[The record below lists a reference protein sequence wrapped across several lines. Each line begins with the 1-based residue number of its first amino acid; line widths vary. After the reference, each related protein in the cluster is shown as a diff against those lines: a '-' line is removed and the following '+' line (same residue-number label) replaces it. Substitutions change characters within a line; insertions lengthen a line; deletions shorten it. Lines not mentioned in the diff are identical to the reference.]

1 MRFVAAPDSFK
12 GSLSAIEASLC
23 IERGV
28 KGIFPD
34 AVVQKFPI
42 ADGGEGLVKTV
53 IAAAG
58 GNLIEVQVVGPIGQ
72 TVKAVCG
79 ILDDGETGLIEVAS
93 ACGLPLVGPEQRN
106 PEQTTSYGVGEL
118 ILKLVDSGCRRIV
131 VGLGGSATNDGG
143 VGMASALGIR
153 FLDSERQ
160 IVETNVGN
168 LEYVSEIDLSGL
180 DPRLAEVEI
189 IGACDVDSPLCG
201 PHGASAVFG
210 PQKGATPEQVN
221 HLDHLLQHL
230 GTLLYQT
237 TGRNIAEIPG
247 AGAAGG
253 LGAGLLGFLGARLVK
268 GSALVLGLIGLD
280 QVFASGGIDLVITGE
295 GEING
300 QTVLGKAPIA
310 VAELAKRYGLPIV
323 AMTGSL
329 GPGYTAVY
337 QHGIDSVQCIVSR
350 PMSLE
355 EAMHNAA
362 SMLEDAVDQLI
373 RTWQINRGRGINSER
388 LS

>member
-1 MRFVAAPDSFK
+1 MQFVVAPDSFK
-12 GSLSAIEASLC
+12 GSLSAIEVSFC
-23 IERGV
+23 IERGI

-34 AVVQKFPI
+34 AVVQRFPI

-53 IAAAG
+53 IAATG
-58 GNLIEVQVVGPIGQ
+58 GNLIEVQVVGPVGE
-72 TVKAVCG
+72 TVRAVCG
-79 ILDDGETGLIEVAS
+79 IMDDGETGLIEVAS
-93 ACGLPLVGPEQRN
+93 VCGLTLVDPVKRN
-106 PEQTTSYGVGEL
+106 PERTTSFGVGEI
-118 ILKLVDSGCRRIV
+118 ILKLVDLGCRKIV

-153 FLDSERQ
+153 FLDIEQ
-160 IVETNVGN
+160 KIVEAMVGN
-168 LEYVSEIDLSGL
+168 LKYVSQIDLSGL

-201 PHGASAVFG
+201 SQGASAIFG
-210 PQKGATPEQVN
+210 PQKGATPEQVDR
-221 HLDHLLQHL
+221 LDQLLHHL
-230 GTLLYQT
+230 GTLLNQT
-237 TGRNIAEIPG
+237 TGRDIAKIPG
-247 AGAAGG
+247 SGAAGG

-268 GSALVLGLIGLD
+268 GSALVLGLIGLE

-310 VAELAKRYGLPIV
+310 VAELAKRYGLPVV

-337 QHGIDSVQCIVSR
+337 QRGIDSVQCIISR

-355 EAMHNAA
+355 EAMLNAD
-362 SMLEDAVDQLI
+362 SLLQDAVDQLM
-373 RTWQINRGRGINSER
+373 RTWQISRERGIR
-388 LS
+388 

>member
-1 MRFVAAPDSFK
+1 MRFVVAPDSFK
-12 GSLSAIEASLC
+12 GSLSAIEASFC

-58 GNLIEVQVVGPIGQ
+58 GNLIEVQVVGPAGK
-72 TVKAVCG
+72 TVMAVCG
-79 ILDDGETGLIEVAS
+79 ITDDGETGLIEVAS
-93 ACGLPLVGPEQRN
+93 ACGLTLVGPEQRN
-106 PEQTTSYGVGEL
+106 PERTTSFGVGEL
-118 ILKLVDSGCRRIV
+118 ILKLVDSGCRKIV

-143 VGMASALGIR
+143 IGMASALGIR
-153 FLDSERQ
+153 FLDCERQ
-160 IVETNVGN
+160 IVETMVGN

-201 PHGASAVFG
+201 PNGASAVFG

-221 HLDHLLQHL
+221 HLDQLLHHL

-247 AGAAGG
+247 SGAAGG
-253 LGAGLLGFLGARLVK
+253 LGAGLLGFFGARLVK
-268 GSALVLGLIGLD
+268 GSALVLGLIGLE

-310 VAELAKRYGLPIV
+310 VAELAKKYGLPVV

-329 GPGYTAVY
+329 GPGYTVVY

-350 PMSLE
+350 PMSME
-355 EAMHNAA
+355 EAMQNAA
-362 SMLEDAVDQLI
+362 SLLQAAVDQLM
-373 RTWQINRGRGINSER
+373 RTWQMSRGVISKTNFQ
-388 LS
+388 